1 MQNRKLLLSASI
13 CLTSAACFAIPVT
26 PGDLVIYRVGDGT
39 GSLVNTG
46 SAVFVDEYTPTGTLV
61 ESIPLPSG
69 SSLPTGQNDLVAS
82 GTANSEGLL
91 TVSPNG
97 QYITLTGY
105 DAAVGS
111 QTKSISGSTS
121 TAVPRTVGIISTST
135 GNVDTSTA
143 LTDFVSANNPRTA
156 FTTDGT
162 NIWVGG
168 AGDVSFTTIGSSTS
182 TALSTAVTNVDQ
194 INDFAGQLY
203 FSSQK
208 TTGALGSVGTN
219 LPTTAGQS
227 TTMLPGIPTNK
238 NVYGFV
244 MFDENPNVP
253 GLDTLYLADQ
263 SANTIDKFILS
274 SGTWTA
280 AGSVAAMGATGL
292 TGFVD
297 PATGNVDLFATT
309 GGSGATGGGTL
320 YSFIDTTGATG
331 TVSGTASS
339 IATAGTD
346 EAFRGI
352 AYVPVVPEPAT
363 IALPLLGGLLL
374 MKNRCRR

>member
-1 MQNRKLLLSASI
+1 MLKAKLLLSTTLVLS
-13 CLTSAACFAIPVT
+13 SPVCFAATPVT

-61 ESIPLPSG
+61 QSIPLPSG

-105 DAAVGS
+105 DRAIGGTGS
-111 QTKSISGSTS
+111 LSGTTSI
-121 TAVPRTVGIISTST
+121 AVPRTVGIISTST
-135 GNVDTSTA
+135 GAVDTSTA

-168 AGDVSFTTIGSSTS
+168 AGDVSFTTAGSSTS
-182 TALSTAVTNVDQ
+182 TVLTTAVTNVDQ
-194 INDFAGQLY
+194 LNDFAGQLY

-208 TTGALGSVGTN
+208 TTGAIGALGTN
-219 LPTTAGQS
+219 LPAVAGQS
-227 TTMLPGIPTNK
+227 AAMLPGVPSNK

-263 SANTIDKFILS
+263 SANLIDKFVLS

-280 AGSVAAMGATGL
+280 AGSVSATGATGL

-297 PATGNVDLFATT
+297 ASGNVDLFATT
-309 GGSGATGGGTL
+309 GGNGAAGGGTL

-346 EAFRGI
+346 EAFRGV

-363 IALPLLGGLLL
+363 IMLPLLGGLMLF
-374 MKNRCRR
+374 KNRRRR